1 MAAENHKGGRSPSV
15 NPTKVDHSFYDLAKG
30 LAGGT
35 MSRLEA
41 VRLVGAEGK
50 VASEVAVGASGV
62 LDFGCLVNPGPQ
74 SSSTT
79 VDGGLVRRRAGGAM
93 GVVVMPSAR
102 EMFTPLRA

>member
-62 LDFGCLVNPGPQ
+62 LDFGSLVNP
-74 SSSTT
+74 
-79 VDGGLVRRRAGGAM
+79 VCKFLVK
-93 GVVVMPSAR
+93 S
-102 EMFTPLRA
+102 